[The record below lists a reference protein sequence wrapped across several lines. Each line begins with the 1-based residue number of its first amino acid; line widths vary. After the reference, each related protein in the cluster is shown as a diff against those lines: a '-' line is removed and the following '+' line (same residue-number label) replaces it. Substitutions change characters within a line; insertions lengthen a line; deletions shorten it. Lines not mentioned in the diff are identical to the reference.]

1 MKVEIVSISTKLL
14 MGDILDTN
22 TAYVSRSLRK
32 INAQLTCKV
41 VVGDHLEMI
50 SDAMRVALRRSD
62 VVLTIGGLDSST
74 DNFTRLAAAQAANR
88 PLIAQ
93 SPGIDGAHVLGGQ
106 EAQMTGFLLET
117 EDGIL
122 ICLPEKRRELGYL
135 LETEAIPYLSRKRPS
150 LTQHDWVILRTV
162 GIMES
167 SLKQKL
173 SDIVQ
178 DARHRVTYDSYT
190 GQTNIQLW
198 VQADSEVQIEHEL
211 EQMKQVVLAR
221 LGDHV
226 YGEAKDRL
234 EEVVLQNLV
243 QNGRKLALAECY
255 TNQTLAS
262 MLATVEIPT
271 DILHLLPVETGTE
284 LADAVGIDDLKP
296 DDDLTRW
303 CRIAAE
309 CLLERD
315 GVDLGLIVYKN
326 ISQGGVQLLVTLA
339 SRLGVSVTQRSFGGH
354 PDNIDQWAATLGLAH
369 LRRWLLAHKG

>member
-41 VVGDHLEMI
+41 IVGDDLEMI
-50 SDAMRVALRRSD
+50 ADAMRVALRRSD
-62 VVLTIGGLDSST
+62 VVLTIGGLDSSV

-93 SPGIDGAHVLGGQ
+93 SPGIDGAHVLG
-106 EAQMTGFLLET
+106 ESPATGFLLET
-117 EDGIL
+117 EDGTL

-135 LETEAIPYLSRKRPS
+135 LETEAIPYLRRQRLALSP
-150 LTQHDWVILRTV
+150 QDWVILRTV

-178 DARHRVTYDSYT
+178 DARHRVTYDSFA
-190 GQTNIQLW
+190 GQTNVQLW
-198 VQADSEVQIEHEL
+198 VQADTEEQIQQEL

-226 YGEAKDRL
+226 YGEAEDRL
-234 EEVVLQNLV
+234 EEVVLHALAK
-243 QNGRKLALAECY
+243 NGRKLALAECY
-255 TNQTLAS
+255 TNQTLANI
-262 MLATVEIPT
+262 LAEVEVPPGT
-271 DILHLLPVETGTE
+271 LHLLALETGAE
-284 LADAVGIDDLKP
+284 LAAAVAMDDLKP

-309 CLLERD
+309 RLLERD
-315 GVDLGLIVYKN
+315 GVDLGLLVYKN

-339 SRLGVSVTQRSFGGH
+339 SQLGVSVTQRSFGGH

-369 LRRWLLAHKG
+369 LRRWLLAHK

>member
-14 MGDILDTN
+14 MGDVLDTN

-41 VVGDHLEMI
+41 VVGDDLEMI

-62 VVLTIGGLDSST
+62 VVLTIGGLDSSS
-74 DNFTRLAAAQAANR
+74 DNFTRLAAAQAAGR
-88 PLIAQ
+88 ALIAQ
-93 SPGIDGAHVLGGQ
+93 SPGIEGAHVLGGQ
-106 EAQMTGFLLET
+106 EAQSTGFLLKT
-117 EDGIL
+117 EEGIL

-135 LETEAIPYLSRKRPS
+135 LETEAIPYLRQQRAA
-150 LTQHDWVILRTV
+150 LIQQDWVILRTV

-178 DARHRVTYDSYT
+178 DARHRVTYDSFA
-190 GQTNIQLW
+190 GQTNVQLW
-198 VQADSEVQIEHEL
+198 VQAESEAQIEREL
-211 EQMKQVVLAR
+211 EQMKQVVLER

-226 YGEAKDRL
+226 YGEAEDRL
-234 EEVVLQNLV
+234 EEAVLRTLV
-243 QNGRKLALAECY
+243 QNGRKLALAECH
-255 TNQTLAS
+255 TNQTLAG
-262 MLATVEIPT
+262 MLTTVPLPEDT
-271 DILHLLPVETGTE
+271 LHILPIDTGPE

-309 CLLERD
+309 RLLERD
-315 GVDLGLIVYKN
+315 RVDLGLIVYKN
-326 ISQGGVQLLVTLA
+326 ISQGGIQLLVTLA
-339 SRLGVSVTQRSFGGH
+339 SRLGVSVTQRSFGGY
-354 PDNIDQWAATLGLAH
+354 PDNIDQWAATLGLVH
-369 LRRWLLAHKG
+369 LRRWLLAHK

>member
-41 VVGDHLEMI
+41 VVGDDLAMI
-50 SDAMRVALRRSD
+50 TDAMRVALRRSD
-62 VVLTIGGLDSST
+62 VVLTIGGLDSHSE
-74 DNFTRLAAAQAANR
+74 NFTRLAAAQAANC

-93 SPGIDGAHVLGGQ
+93 SPGIEGAHVMGGQ
-106 EAQMTGFLLET
+106 DASMTGFLLET

-122 ICLPEKRRELGYL
+122 ICLPEKRRELGFL
-135 LETEAIPYLSRKRPS
+135 LETEAIPYLRRHS
-150 LTQHDWVILRTV
+150 LVLAQQDWVILRTV

-178 DARHRVTYDSYT
+178 DARHRVTYDSFT

-198 VQADSEVQIEHEL
+198 VQADSKAQIEHEL
-211 EQMKQVVLAR
+211 EQMKQVVLTR

-234 EEVVLQNLV
+234 EEVVLQTLM

-255 TNQTLAS
+255 TNQTLAG
-262 MLATVEIPT
+262 MLETVKAPA
-271 DILHLLPVETGTE
+271 DSLYLLPVNSSTE
-284 LADAVGIDDLKP
+284 LADAVGIDDLKLE

-309 CLLERD
+309 QLIERD

-369 LRRWLLAHKG
+369 LRRWLLAHK

>member
-1 MKVEIVSISTKLL
+1 MKVEIVSISTRLL

-41 VVGDHLEMI
+41 VVGDDLQMI
-50 SDAMRVALRRSD
+50 ADAMYVALRRSD
-62 VVLTIGGLDSST
+62 VVLTIGGLDSGI

-93 SPGIDGAHVLGGQ
+93 SPGIEGAHVLGGQ
-106 EAQMTGFLLET
+106 EGSMTGFLLET

-122 ICLPEKRRELGYL
+122 ICLPDKRRELGYL
-135 LETEAIPYLSRKRPS
+135 LETEAIPYLCRQRLS
-150 LTQHDWVILRTV
+150 LSKQDWVILRTV

-178 DARHRVTYDSYT
+178 DARHRVTYDSFA
-190 GQTNIQLW
+190 GQTNVQLW
-198 VQADSEVQIEHEL
+198 VQADSKVQIQHEL

-226 YGEAKDRL
+226 YGEAQDRL
-234 EEVVLQNLV
+234 EAVVLQTLE
-243 QNGRKLALAECY
+243 QNSLKLALAECH
-255 TNQTLAS
+255 TNQTLAG
-262 MLATVEIPT
+262 MLAVVEVAA
-271 DILHLLPVETGTE
+271 DILYILPVDTGTE
-284 LADAVGIDDLKP
+284 LADAVGIADLKVE
-296 DDDLTRW
+296 DDLTRW

-309 CLLERD
+309 RLLERD
-315 GVDLGLIVYKN
+315 GVDLGLIIYKN

-354 PDNIDQWAATLGLAH
+354 PDNIDQWAVTLGLAH
-369 LRRWLLAHKG
+369 LRRWLLAHK

>member
-1 MKVEIVSISTKLL
+1 MKVEIVSISTRLL

-22 TAYVSRSLRK
+22 TAYISRSLRK

-41 VVGDHLEMI
+41 VVGDDLEMI
-50 SDAMRVALRRSD
+50 ADAMCVALRRSD
-62 VVLTIGGLDSST
+62 VVLTIGGLDSGV

-93 SPGIDGAHVLGGQ
+93 SPGIAGAHVLGGS
-106 EAQMTGFLLET
+106 EAAMTGFLLET

-122 ICLPEKRRELGYL
+122 ICLPDKRRELNYL
-135 LETEAIPYLSRKRPS
+135 LETEALPYLRRQRLA
-150 LTQHDWVILRTV
+150 LTQQDWVILRTV

-178 DARHRVTYDSYT
+178 DARHRVTYDSFA

-198 VQADSEVQIEHEL
+198 VQADSNAQIQHEL

-226 YGEAKDRL
+226 YGEAEDRL
-234 EEVVLQNLV
+234 EEVVLQTLAH
-243 QNGRKLALAECY
+243 NGRKLALAECY
-255 TNQTLAS
+255 TNQTLAG
-262 MLATVEIPT
+262 MLANVDVPPDTLV
-271 DILHLLPVETGTE
+271 LLPVDTGPE
-284 LADAVGIDDLKP
+284 MADAVGIDNLKAE
-296 DDDLTRW
+296 DDLTRW

-309 CLLERD
+309 RLLERD

-354 PDNIDQWAATLGLAH
+354 PDNIDQWAATLGMAH
-369 LRRWLLAHKG
+369 LRRWLLAHK